1 MKIYIQDAEFK
12 NEAEK
17 NYSCPTYLHKP
28 VNSYG
33 VLYPPKSLHPEV
45 LNIDLLRTF
54 NCTSEDIWIWVQ
66 AIRNNSK
73 IFSLEE
79 NLPKQ
84 RYVKVRAELNNLL
97 KNHVSKGGKFGEKLV
112 EILNYYSIEE
122 RLFAEY
128 KFVLQYEKL
137 EKIKS
142 KDRDFYSTLDPQVY
156 PAALSE
162 WYREKT
168 GEWLN
173 LDNPSTF
180 NDKIQWSKLYD
191 STELKTKL
199 TDKVLVRQWI
209 SEKIGEK
216 YLVPLLG
223 VWDSFD
229 QIDFDKLPNRF
240 VLKTNHGSGF
250 NYIVKDKKTFDVEDA
265 REKFNK
271 WMKINFAFNYGF
283 ELHYLNIVPK
293 ITAEKYIEEF
303 DQVYD
308 YKFFCFDGHLKFIWV
323 DTDRYTAH
331 KRTLF
336 TPEWEKMSERIH
348 WENSSHEIP
357 KPKNFSKMIE
367 IAELLSKDF
376 AHARIDFYEVDGR
389 LFFGEITFT
398 CGSGSEKFIPR
409 DFGIKVGNWFNL
421 PKAQPIPIL
430 RINS

>member
-1 MKIYIQDAEFK
+1 M
-12 NEAEK
+12 
-17 NYSCPTYLHKP
+17 
-28 VNSYG
+28 
-33 VLYPPKSLHPEV
+33 
-45 LNIDLLRTF
+45 
-54 NCTSEDIWIWVQ
+54 
-66 AIRNNSK
+66 
-73 IFSLEE
+73 
-79 NLPKQ
+79 
-84 RYVKVRAELNNLL
+84 
-97 KNHVSKGGKFGEKLV
+97 
-112 EILNYYSIEE
+112 IL
-122 RLFAEY
+122 
-128 KFVLQYEKL
+128 
-137 EKIKS
+137 
-142 KDRDFYSTLDPQVY
+142 
-156 PAALSE
+156 
-162 WYREKT
+162 
-168 GEWLN
+168 
-173 LDNPSTF
+173 
-180 NDKIQWSKLYD
+180 
-191 STELKTKL
+191 
-199 TDKVLVRQWI
+199 
-209 SEKIGEK
+209 
-216 YLVPLLG
+216 
-223 VWDSFD
+223 
-229 QIDFDKLPNRF
+229 
-240 VLKTNHGSGF
+240 
-250 NYIVKDKKTFDVEDA
+250 
-265 REKFNK
+265 
-271 WMKINFAFNYGF
+271 